1 MVSASTDGPGLL
13 EAPSARARRA
23 TARRPISRKV
33 QSHNQIRRVAVL
45 VLPFISLAMVV
56 AGWDIAVR
64 LELFSARLLPSPGAV
79 VAAARQ
85 MYLDGTLLTDASAS
99 FRRALQGFLL
109 GSVIAVTVGALT
121 GRSRIAR
128 ALLEPTIQ
136 VLRPI
141 PVIALVPL
149 AILWFGI
156 GEESKLFLTSLGV
169 FFPVWVNTHTGV
181 SSTRDDYLRVAA
193 SVGASGYQTFSRV
206 VIPASLPFVLVGL
219 RQGIAA
225 SLILIVASEQSGVAE
240 GLGFRLDQARLFSQ
254 PERLFACL
262 VALGVVGAL
271 ADQIFHRLTRRR
283 VRWAQEQA

>member
-13 EAPSARARRA
+13 EAPSARVRRA
-23 TARRPISRKV
+23 TVRQPVSHKAQSR
-33 QSHNQIRRVAVL
+33 NQIRRVAVL
-45 VLPFISLAMVV
+45 VLPVISLALVV

-79 VAAARQ
+79 VTAARQ

-193 SVGASGYQTFSRV
+193 SVGASRYQTFSHV

-271 ADQIFHRLTRRR
+271 ADQIFHGLTRGR